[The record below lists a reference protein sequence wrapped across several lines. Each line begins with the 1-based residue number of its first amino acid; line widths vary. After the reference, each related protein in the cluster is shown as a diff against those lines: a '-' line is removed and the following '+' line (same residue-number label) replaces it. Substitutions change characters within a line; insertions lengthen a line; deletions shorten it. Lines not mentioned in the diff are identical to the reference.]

1 MEKLFTTGWKFD
13 LFNQQGFI
21 NKQIAAIAVIFGL
34 MQFSI
39 VNLLLNDNLLFSLAV
54 LGYSLVCLETF
65 LNLTYIRDFDALQV
79 NATPI
84 LLAFT
89 GAALLINDGFS
100 YALLGTT
107 AFLIADSFFALRYQP
122 KSDTIQ
128 STPLELFSMQSW
140 TQGAFEKTENFT
152 LQITATAFIFFQIFL
167 SLAGSAQGDR
177 LCILIAIF
185 YMLRLMQFI
194 FNSVLG
200 L

>member
-107 AFLIADSFFALRYQP
+107 AFLIADSFFALRY
-122 KSDTIQ
+122 
-128 STPLELFSMQSW
+128 
-140 TQGAFEKTENFT
+140 
-152 LQITATAFIFFQIFL
+152 
-167 SLAGSAQGDR
+167 
-177 LCILIAIF
+177 
-185 YMLRLMQFI
+185 
-194 FNSVLG
+194 
-200 L
+200 